1 MNITG
6 QWNEQ
11 QVAAAFSKQ
20 AGGFDEYDAGNTIIN
35 YKRNRVREHV
45 LRHLSAGLEGAAGS
59 GLARSSGSAGSGS
72 SGSILELNA
81 GTGTDAV
88 WFAERGYRVHA
99 TDIAEGMREKLR
111 EKVGLRG
118 MENKVTTELCS
129 FTALDTLRERGPY
142 DLIFSNFAGLNC
154 TGELDRVLRSFPP
167 LLKPGG
173 QVSLV
178 ILPGFCLWE
187 TLLLFRGK
195 FRTAFRRVLSGRRG
209 VRSRVEGHYFRCWYY
224 SPSYVIRKLG
234 REFELLSVEGLCTL
248 VPPSYIE
255 GFAEK
260 HPMTYR
266 VLRVLE
272 NKWKGRWPWTGMGD
286 YYIISLRKK

>member
-1 MNITG
+1 VEIKAKNSSMNATG
-6 QWNEQ
+6 QWNEE

-20 AGGFDEYDAGNTIIN
+20 APVFDDYDAGNTIIH

-45 LRHLSAGLEGAAGS
+45 LRYLPPT
-59 GLARSSGSAGSGS
+59 
-72 SGSILELNA
+72 GSILELNA

-88 WFAERGYRVHA
+88 WLAERGYRVHA
-99 TDIAEGMREKLR
+99 TDIAEGMQTKLR
-111 EKVGLRG
+111 EKVQLRG
-118 MENKVTTELCS
+118 MGDKVSTELCS

-142 DLIFSNFAGLNC
+142 DLIYSNFAGLNC
-154 TGELDRVLRSFPP
+154 TGELDRVLRSFSP

-187 TLLLFRGK
+187 TLMVFRGK
-195 FRTAFRRVLSGRRG
+195 FRTAFRRLLSGRHG
-209 VRSRVEGHYFRCWYY
+209 TRSHVEGHYFRCWYY
-224 SPSYVIRKLG
+224 SPAYVTRTLG
-234 REFELLSVEGLCTL
+234 REYELLSVEGLCTL

-260 HPMTYR
+260 YPLAYR

-272 NKWKGRWPWTGMGD
+272 NKWKGRWPWKNVGD